1 MSKLRKFF
9 ASPGHFWRDFLLKL
23 YPEDLDGSNPARPET
38 HRFAAPVHAPADHQP
53 PEAYPITFPIDVVY
67 TWVDGQDPKW
77 LARKNAALARSG
89 APAAAIGPARF
100 ACRGELRYSLRSLE
114 RYAPWVNHVYFVTD
128 GQVPPWLDT
137 TNDRVSIVD
146 HTEII
151 ERQYLPTFN
160 SHVIEAHLHRIAGL
174 AEHYLYF
181 NDDVMLG
188 RPTTPG
194 HFFAANGNAHL
205 FLTQAQTPSGPVT
218 PHDNPTQVA
227 AKNARELLYRRFGQQ
242 MRFKFAHAV
251 HPQLRSV
258 NERIAAEFARE
269 IAASCSNR
277 FRGRTDL
284 AFATYLAPNY
294 TYLTGR
300 ADLRT
305 IHYAYFNVRSP
316 LAIRFYR
323 ALLAR
328 RGTERAPHSIC
339 LNDIDVTGA
348 CIESLLQQEVV
359 FLERYFPGSSCF
371 ERTDGMEVQSEVLSY
386 GAGAYGPESPS
397 RTSC

>member
-9 ASPGHFWRDFLLKL
+9 ASPGHFWRDFLFKR
-23 YPEDLDGSNPARPET
+23 YPEELDGHTPGSAT
-38 HRFAAPVHAPADHQP
+38 LHRVQAPLSAPPDHQP
-53 PEAYPITFPIDVVY
+53 PEAYPVNFPIDIVY
-67 TWVDGQDPKW
+67 TWVDGEDPEW
-77 LARKNAALARSG
+77 VARKNAALAQTG

-100 ACRGELRYSLRSLE
+100 SCRGELKYSLRSIE

-128 GQVPPWLDT
+128 RQVPSWLDT
-137 TNDRVSIVD
+137 SCDKVSIVD

-160 SHVIEAHLHRIAGL
+160 SHVIEAHLHRIPGL

-188 RPTTPG
+188 RPTTPE

-205 FLTQAQTPSGPVT
+205 FLTQAQTPRGPVT
-218 PHDNPTQVA
+218 YLDNPTQVA
-227 AKNARELLYRRFGQQ
+227 AKNVRELLQRRFGQD

-251 HPQLRSV
+251 HPQLKSV
-258 NERIAAEFARE
+258 NERIAEEFAAE
-269 IAASCSNR
+269 IAVSCRNR
-277 FRGRTDL
+277 FRDRTDL

-294 TYLTGR
+294 TYLTGH
-300 ADLRT
+300 ADLRRP
-305 IHYAYFNVRSP
+305 HFAYFSVRSP
-316 LAIRFYR
+316 LATRFYG

-328 RGTERAPHSIC
+328 QGTARAPYSIC

-348 CIESLLQQEVV
+348 CIESLLQQEAN
-359 FLERYFPGSSCF
+359 FLERYFPGPSRF
-371 ERTDGMEVQSEVLSY
+371 EKAEATEDQSEVRAR
-386 GAGAYGPESPS
+386 GVTAPCAEPPQ
-397 RTSC
+397 RTSG